1 MALLPRE
8 IWAESARLGPFQA
21 DLASDFFFFRNA
33 LLILIIL

>member
-8 IWAESARLGPFQA
+8 IWAESGRLGLFRGRSGPWI
-21 DLASDFFFFRNA
+21 FFRNT